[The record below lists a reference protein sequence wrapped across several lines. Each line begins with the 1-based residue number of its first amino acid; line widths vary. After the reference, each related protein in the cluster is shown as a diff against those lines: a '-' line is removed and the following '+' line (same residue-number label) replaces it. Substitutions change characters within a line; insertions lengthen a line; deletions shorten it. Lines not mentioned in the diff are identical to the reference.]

1 MAASTL
7 RAQHPAGGR
16 LAPRAD
22 SPQRVWAKANLR
34 GLMNLFL
41 PTFREDGRTLDE
53 DAIRHDVRHAIA
65 QGFSGTLPMINW
77 TPPGDPRWAEFH
89 PDRRGGR

>member
-1 MAASTL
+1 
-7 RAQHPAGGR
+7 
-16 LAPRAD
+16 
-22 SPQRVWAKANLR
+22 
-34 GLMNLFL
+34 MNLFL

-77 TPPGDPRWAEFH
+77 TLPGDPRWA
-89 PDRRGGR
+89 